1 MTLGM
6 TINADDYNTLADIA
20 LNYPTGYDFADPHDE
35 RMSRLLDR
43 LLKDRGYRREDAG
56 EMLDMILEDN
66 HIHHEDEPE
75 TFDLDWEPT
84 DRNPVL
90 MTGVTLAYDD
100 DHMIQRIQCES
111 VDGCECITDRDPAD
125 PDDAR
130 LTV

>member
-43 LLKDRGYRREDAG
+43 LLKDRGYDRADAG
-56 EMLDMILEDN
+56 EMLDMICEANRIPYEGDLEDAG
-66 HIHHEDEPE
+66 
-75 TFDLDWEPT
+75 LDWEPT
-84 DRNPVL
+84 DRNPGL

-100 DHMIQRIQCES
+100 DHTIQRIWCES
-111 VDGCECITDRDPAD
+111 VDGCERIADRDPAD
-125 PDDAR
+125 PGDAR
-130 LTV
+130 LTI